1 MIQFDTPAV
10 VPADPDANVTDLLVQ
25 RVAATPDSVLFSL
38 PTADGGWSPVTTKQF
53 HDQVVALAKGLV
65 AAGIQPGDKI
75 GLMCKTRYEWTLVD
89 FATWFAGDFGSMVS
103 AETWPPK
110 GPLLV
115 QRLTSERASKATL
128 VAAAAMTHAA
138 KPAVR
143 NDGPMVRSFEPMSGL
158 RCRASGDSAS
168 GGRGLPV
175 AAAARATDWAA
186 RGVVGAAGPRRG
198 DPAIR
203 VR

>member
-75 GLMCKTRYEWTLVD
+75 GLMCKTRYEWTLVGRREMRD
-89 FATWFAGDFGSMVS
+89 GSPVYRFDIRLQGEG
-103 AETWPPK
+103 ETVF
-110 GPLLV
+110 LDV
-115 QRLTSERASKATL
+115 
-128 VAAAAMTHAA
+128 
-138 KPAVR
+138 
-143 NDGPMVRSFEPMSGL
+143 
-158 RCRASGDSAS
+158 
-168 GGRGLPV
+168 
-175 AAAARATDWAA
+175 
-186 RGVVGAAGPRRG
+186 
-198 DPAIR
+198 
-203 VR
+203 